1 MSKNKETNIYLMKI
15 LQVNKFYYERRG
27 AEKYML
33 GLSEALVKAE
43 NDVAVFSM
51 EHPKNLPSPYSKY
64 FVSRISFNE
73 GGLLDKLKSPSRLLY
88 GLEAKAKF
96 KALIKDFKPDIIHV
110 HNLYHHISPSILDVA
125 RKFKIPVIMHLH
137 DYKLICPNY
146 KLFVKGK
153 ECERCKKTL
162 YYNCIFNR
170 CVNGSLPR
178 SIGAAL
184 EMYLHNVILK
194 IYKKGLKKLIAP
206 SNFMKERF
214 VAFGWPADMID
225 VVYNSYDNNLL
236 GEKLT
241 EDDFLLYFGGL
252 SEEKGINILIKAAA
266 KLNQKTILAGEGR
279 SESELKNLAQKLKAP
294 VEFCGYKSGEELKNL
309 ILRARA
315 IVIPSIWPENM
326 PLSLLESLSLGKIVI
341 ASNIGGIPEIIKDGI
356 NGFLFEAGNQESLQ
370 EKMKKVLTLSEAE
383 REKIKQEAKLSVDKF
398 NSKNNFASIIKIYR
412 SLIK

>member
-1 MSKNKETNIYLMKI
+1 
-15 LQVNKFYYERRG
+15 
-27 AEKYML
+27 
-33 GLSEALVKAE
+33 
-43 NDVAVFSM
+43 
-51 EHPKNLPSPYSKY
+51 
-64 FVSRISFNE
+64 
-73 GGLLDKLKSPSRLLY
+73 
-88 GLEAKAKF
+88 
-96 KALIKDFKPDIIHV
+96 
-110 HNLYHHISPSILDVA
+110 
-125 RKFKIPVIMHLH
+125 
-137 DYKLICPNY
+137 
-146 KLFVKGK
+146 
-153 ECERCKKTL
+153 
-162 YYNCIFNR
+162 
-170 CVNGSLPR
+170 
-178 SIGAAL
+178 
-184 EMYLHNVILK
+184 
-194 IYKKGLKKLIAP
+194 
-206 SNFMKERF
+206 MKERF